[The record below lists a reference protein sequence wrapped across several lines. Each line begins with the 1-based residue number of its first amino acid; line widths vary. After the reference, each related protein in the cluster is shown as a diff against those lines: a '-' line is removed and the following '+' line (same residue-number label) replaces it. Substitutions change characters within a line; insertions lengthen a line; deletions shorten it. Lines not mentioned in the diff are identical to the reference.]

1 MHEDAALR
9 CDNIGSSHVPLDC
22 SLEFKVVVHD
32 SQLSEILEFMGALK
46 CAMRDRLYLQRK
58 QEEKT

>member
-9 CDNIGSSHVPLDC
+9 CDNIGSSHVPLDR

-32 SQLSEILEFMGALK
+32 SQLSEILEFMGA
-46 CAMRDRLYLQRK
+46 
-58 QEEKT
+58 